1 VERMA
6 VDLADHLNRTE
17 DAALTSADV
26 DSVTV

>member
-1 VERMA
+1 MA